1 MPYHI
6 ANSICSSNMQKNAYT
21 EMYAQELTHGW
32 YRGTREVLLA
42 HLKKLKP
49 QAKILDAGCGTGGTM
64 LFLKQ
69 NHFTN
74 VFGVDQSP
82 LALAYSKKRGLK
94 SLRRGSITRLPFPK
108 ASFDAVICLDVLY
121 HAGVN
126 PSRAI
131 SEFYRVLKPTGLIYL
146 QEPAYNWLRSSHDIY
161 IQTQHRFYR
170 QELINLLRRQ
180 NFAVSKCTYLNTLLF
195 PLQVIKR
202 VKDKFFPSSH
212 SDVQPLHPLVNQLLL
227 QALRLEARLIKFIN
241 LPFGLSL
248 VCVEKKTG
256 L

>member
-1 MPYHI
+1 MRKI
-6 ANSICSSNMQKNAYT
+6 AYC
-21 EMYAQELTHGW
+21 EMFDNELTHGW
-32 YRGTREVLLA
+32 YLGTRNLLVSI
-42 HLKKLKP
+42 LKKYLP
-49 QAKILDAGCGTGGTM
+49 TNAKILDAGCGTGGTIVY
-64 LFLKQ
+64 LKKTGFSNIFGIDNSKLAISFCRQ
-69 NHFTN
+69 RKLTNIKSATVNH
-74 VFGVDQSP
+74 
-82 LALAYSKKRGLK
+82 
-94 SLRRGSITRLPFPK
+94 LPFK
-108 ASFDAVICLDVLY
+108 DQSFDAVICLDVLY

-248 VCVEKKTG
+248 VCVGKKTG